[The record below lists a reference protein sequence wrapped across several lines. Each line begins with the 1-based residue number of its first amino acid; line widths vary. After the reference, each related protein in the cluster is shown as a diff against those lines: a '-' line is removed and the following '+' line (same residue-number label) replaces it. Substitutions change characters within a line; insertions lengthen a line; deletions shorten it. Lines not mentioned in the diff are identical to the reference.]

1 MLTFIRQAP
10 PQVQTTRQK
19 PFACIE
25 VASCIPLCSAPVSLL
40 SRVLWA
46 GGMAVTL
53 LLLLGGRWE
62 EERKGK
68 EEAAA
73 PRSKIRCAPSA
84 LRGRA
89 AACTAA
95 GEARRGGRG
104 QRRGDRRRP
113 RWVPEAAVRSGDESG
128 PGAPPSAAS
137 RLKASRSE
145 LCHFLLAPK
154 MVQRLKKK
162 KKKKKAK
169 LTTTQNTASPLP
181 RLHHPAPTKKGKIL
195 PKPGRCHHRNRNQS
209 HSKDAAAWEGDKMFS
224 IDCCRESH
232 C

>member
-1 MLTFIRQAP
+1 MLTFIRQPP

-25 VASCIPLCSAPVSLL
+25 VASCIPLCSALVSLL

-46 GGMAVTL
+46 GGTAVTL

-89 AACTAA
+89 AVCTAA

-162 KKKKKAK
+162 KKKKGK
-169 LTTTQNTASPLP
+169 TDNNTKYSLPPPPSPP
-181 RLHHPAPTKKGKIL
+181 PST
-195 PKPGRCHHRNRNQS
+195 NQERQ
-209 HSKDAAAWEGDKMFS
+209 DLA
-224 IDCCRESH
+224 
-232 C
+232 